1 MNNTQVLNNQK
12 ECGMIN
18 LNTSQPS
25 TDTQLVKFIRR
36 IQALT
41 DGRHE
46 IIITCSGGVQDWTVR
61 AIGKVER

>member
-1 MNNTQVLNNQK
+1 MIDTQVLNNQ
-12 ECGMIN
+12 MNRDTMN
-18 LNTSQPS
+18 LNTSQHS
-25 TDTQLVKFIRR
+25 TDTQLAKFIRR

-46 IIITCSGGVQDWTVR
+46 IIVTCNGGVQDWTVR